1 MTRKT
6 DSSQLQS
13 AFVEAYHQGD
23 EARAREWVQRLGS
36 RPQAILEAMLE
47 HPDAIVRQAAA
58 FGLGELGGATSA
70 RRLERQLA
78 LEEARGDHDAA
89 SIIEAITD
97 ALGRIADT
105 SARAGLLRRLE
116 RLPGSKVAPADVN
129 TLARALW
136 RRRHPELC
144 PAVQR
149 ALEQLSM
156 PTAASLRGLAV
167 LLAKSPEALRAW
179 VEDTA
184 VPIEQKAE
192 VLTVLEEEVPDTLL
206 AVLPAFISTASAQA
220 PLAVGQRGDASYY
233 CERLFILLFLH
244 AERVLP
250 SLPAEAQANL
260 RAAVRTL
267 VAAKSQRCAL
277 RAVTMLQFV
286 GQSEDLAL
294 LEAHRPDDAAL
305 AAVFDDVARA
315 VRHRENPG
323 ASGGSGGGWGGP

>member
-1 MTRKT
+1 MMTSKT
-6 DSSQLQS
+6 DRARLQN
-13 AFVEAYHQGD
+13 AFVEAYHEGD
-23 EARAREWVQRLGS
+23 EARARECVRRLGAQP
-36 RPQAILEAMLE
+36 RAVLEAMLE
-47 HPDAIVRQAAA
+47 NPDAIVRQAAA
-58 FGLGELGGATSA
+58 FGLGELGGAASA

-89 SIIEAITD
+89 SVIDAITD

-105 SARAGLLRRLE
+105 SARTGLLRRLE

-136 RRRHPELC
+136 RRRHPELS

-149 ALEQLSM
+149 ALERLSM

-167 LLAKSPEALRAW
+167 LLEKSPEALRAW

-192 VLTVLEEEVPDTLL
+192 VLTVLEEEVPDALVP
-206 AVLPAFISTASAQA
+206 VLPAFIFTASAQA
-220 PLAVGQRGDASYY
+220 PLAVRQRGDASYY

-250 SLPAEAQANL
+250 ALPAAARANL
-260 RAAVRTL
+260 RAVARTL
-267 VAAKSQRCAL
+267 VAAKSPRCAL

-286 GQSEDLAL
+286 GQSDDLAL
-294 LEAHRPDDAAL
+294 LEAHRPEDAAL

-315 VRHRENPG
+315 VRHRENQVP
-323 ASGGSGGGWGGP
+323 SGGSAD

>member
-1 MTRKT
+1 MDKA
-6 DSSQLQS
+6 QLQR
-13 AFVEAYHQGD
+13 AFVDAYHQGD
-23 EARAREWVQRLGS
+23 ETRAREWLWQLGA
-36 RPQAILEAMLE
+36 RPRAVLEALLE
-47 HPDAIVRQAAA
+47 DPDAIVRQAAS
-58 FGLGELGGATSA
+58 FGLGELGGAAST

-89 SIIEAITD
+89 SVIEAITD
-97 ALGRIADT
+97 ALGRIADA

-136 RRRHPELC
+136 LRRHPELL

-149 ALEQLSM
+149 ALEQLTM
-156 PTAASLRGLAV
+156 PIAASLRGLAV
-167 LLAKSPEALRAW
+167 LLEKSPEALRAW
-179 VEDTA
+179 VEDSA

-192 VLTVLEEEVPDTLL
+192 VLTVLEEDVPNTLVP
-206 AVLPAFISTASAQA
+206 VLPVFISTASAQA
-220 PLAVGQRGDASYY
+220 PLAVRERGEASYY

-244 AERVLP
+244 SERVLP
-250 SLPAEAQANL
+250 ALSVATRADL
-260 RAAVRTL
+260 RAVARTL

-277 RAVTMLQFV
+277 RAVSMLQFV

-294 LEAHRPDDAAL
+294 LEAHRPEDATL

-315 VRHRENPG
+315 VRHRENQVPP
-323 ASGGSGGGWGGP
+323 GGSAD

>member
-1 MTRKT
+1 
-6 DSSQLQS
+6 
-13 AFVEAYHQGD
+13 
-23 EARAREWVQRLGS
+23 
-36 RPQAILEAMLE
+36 MLE
-47 HPDAIVRQAAA
+47 NPDAIVRQAAA
-58 FGLGELGGATSA
+58 FGLGELGGAASV

-89 SIIEAITD
+89 SVVEAITG

-116 RLPGSKVAPADVN
+116 RLPGSKMAPADVN

-136 RRRHPELC
+136 RRRHPELSS
-144 PAVQR
+144 AVQR
-149 ALEQLSM
+149 ALERLPM

-167 LLAKSPEALRAW
+167 LLEKSPEALRAW

-192 VLTVLEEEVPDTLL
+192 VLTVLEEEVSDTLVP
-206 AVLPAFISTASAQA
+206 VLPAFISIASAQA
-220 PLAVGQRGDASYY
+220 PVAVGQRGDASYY

-250 SLPAEAQANL
+250 ALPTEARANM
-260 RAAVRTL
+260 RTVARTL

-315 VRHRENPG
+315 VRHRENQG
-323 ASGGSGGGWGGP
+323 ALGGSED

>member
-23 EARAREWVQRLGS
+23 EARAREWVQRLGARS
-36 RPQAILEAMLE
+36 QAILEAMLE
-47 HPDAIVRQAAA
+47 HPDAVVRQAAA
-58 FGLGELGGATSA
+58 FGLGELGGAAIA

-89 SIIEAITD
+89 SVIEAITD

-116 RLPGSKVAPADVN
+116 RLPGSKVTPADVN

-136 RRRHPELC
+136 RRRHPELL

-149 ALEQLSM
+149 GLERLSM
-156 PTAASLRGLAV
+156 PAAASLRGLAV
-167 LLAKSPEALRAW
+167 LLEKSPEAFRAW

-192 VLTVLEEEVPDTLL
+192 VLTVLEEEVPDALVP
-206 AVLPAFISTASAQA
+206 VLPTFISIASAQA
-220 PLAVGQRGDASYY
+220 PLAVRQRGDASYY

-250 SLPAEAQANL
+250 ALTAEA
-260 RAAVRTL
+260 RATMRMVARTL

-277 RAVTMLQFV
+277 RAVSMLQFV

-294 LEAHRPDDAAL
+294 LEAHRPEDATL

-315 VRHRENPG
+315 VRHRENQGP
-323 ASGGSGGGWGGP
+323 SGGQAD

>member
-1 MTRKT
+1 MWN
-6 DSSQLQS
+6 
-13 AFVEAYHQGD
+13 AFVDAYHQGD
-23 EARAREWVQRLGS
+23 EARAREWLRRLGAKP
-36 RPQAILEAMLE
+36 RVVLEAMLE
-47 HPDAIVRQAAA
+47 NPDAIVRQAAA
-58 FGLGELGGATSA
+58 FGLGELGGAASA

-89 SIIEAITD
+89 SVIEAITE

-136 RRRHPELC
+136 RRRHPELS

-149 ALEQLSM
+149 TLERLCM

-167 LLAKSPEALRAW
+167 LLETSPEALRAW
-179 VEDTA
+179 VEDA
-184 VPIEQKAE
+184 GVPIEQKAE
-192 VLTVLEEEVPDTLL
+192 VLTVLEEEVPDSLVP
-206 AVLPAFISTASAQA
+206 VLPAFIFTASAQA
-220 PLAVGQRGDASYY
+220 SLALDQRGDASYY

-250 SLPAEAQANL
+250 ALPAPARASL
-260 RAAVRTL
+260 RAVARTL
-267 VAAKSQRCAL
+267 VTAKSQRCAL

-286 GQSEDLAL
+286 GRSEDLAL
-294 LEAHRPDDAAL
+294 LEAHRPEDETL

-315 VRHRENPG
+315 VRHRENQVPPG
-323 ASGGSGGGWGGP
+323 GAAN

>member
-1 MTRKT
+1 MDRA
-6 DSSQLQS
+6 QLQDALVDS
-13 AFVEAYHQGD
+13 YHQGD
-23 EARAREWVQRLGS
+23 EARARECLRQLGAQP
-36 RPQAILEAMLE
+36 RAALEAMLE
-47 HPDAIVRQAAA
+47 NPDAVVRQAAA
-58 FGLGELGGATSA
+58 FGLGELGGAASA
-70 RRLERQLA
+70 RRLERQIA

-89 SIIEAITD
+89 SVIEAITD

-116 RLPGSKVAPADVN
+116 RLPGSKVASADVN

-136 RRRHPELC
+136 RRRHPELG

-149 ALEQLSM
+149 ALERLSM

-167 LLAKSPEALRAW
+167 LLEKSPQALWAW

-192 VLTVLEEEVPDTLL
+192 VLTVLEEEVPDALVP
-206 AVLPAFISTASAQA
+206 VLPAFISTASAQA
-220 PLAVGQRGDASYY
+220 SLAVSQRGDASYY

-250 SLPAEAQANL
+250 ALPSAARADL
-260 RAAVRTL
+260 RAVARTL
-267 VAAKSQRCAL
+267 VAAKSQRCAF
-277 RAVTMLQFV
+277 RAVSMLQFV
-286 GQSEDLAL
+286 GQSEDLPL
-294 LEAHRPDDAAL
+294 LEAHCPEDVTL

-315 VRHRENPG
+315 VRHREEQVPP
-323 ASGGSGGGWGGP
+323 GGSAE